1 MLIGTPYHKKLNL
14 DYLRGNS
21 LHIELNNGRHRLYVS
36 DCFSVIPKGGS
47 GGFVH
52 ITNSSITNLGD
63 ELTDIFYS
71 ASNGTWLDDFT
82 LWFGQG
88 NDKILISTI
97 PTHEANTTRIRTS
110 LHGGAGDDTIHVV
123 LDWEDHGSSLFTV
136 QGQVSNSNLCQCLFA
151 FIRLNPFVPRAER

>member
-1 MLIGTPYHKKLNL
+1 MLIGTPYHKQLNL

-71 ASNGTWLDDFT
+71 ASNGTIDLNENEFKGSIW
-82 LWFGQG
+82 
-88 NDKILISTI
+88 K
-97 PTHEANTTRIRTS
+97 
-110 LHGGAGDDTIHVV
+110 
-123 LDWEDHGSSLFTV
+123 SSLLVLIQT
-136 QGQVSNSNLCQCLFA
+136 
-151 FIRLNPFVPRAER
+151 EM